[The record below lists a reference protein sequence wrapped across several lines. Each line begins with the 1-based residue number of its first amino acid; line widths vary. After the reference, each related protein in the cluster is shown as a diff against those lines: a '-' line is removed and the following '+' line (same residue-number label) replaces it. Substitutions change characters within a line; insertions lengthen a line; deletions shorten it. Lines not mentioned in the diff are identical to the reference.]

1 VADPRF
7 GAHVAPGAGERPALR
22 CRGYVPPAVPGEW
35 DPETENWLR
44 WARTPGFDAY
54 WHYRDAFFGSIVPP
68 PTGRTLELGCGEGRV
83 ARDLAE
89 RGHHVTALDSAAGLV
104 GHARA
109 AAPEIAYLVAGAARL
124 PIHDGG
130 FDLVVAYNSLQ
141 VVDDMAA
148 SVRECARVLRPGGR
162 LCFCVAHPVTDM
174 GRWIEHADGTT
185 FAVRRSYF
193 ERARVEDTVER
204 EGLRMTFRGWTY
216 TLEDYAVALGD
227 AGFAIDVIREPVP
240 SPGGRF
246 RRWSEVPLFMNVRA
260 VRQ

>member
-1 VADPRF
+1 MSEPASSEPPVVDVRVGSTANALQPISSAKRSLAAGPAQWLALLVVAAAAVVADQ
-7 GAHVAPGAGERPALR
+7 L
-22 CRGYVPPAVPGEW
+22 
-35 DPETENWLR
+35 TKQ
-44 WARTPGFDAY
+44 
-54 WHYRDAFFGSIVPP
+54 II
-68 PTGRTLELGCGEGRV
+68 GRTLELGCGEGRV

-104 GHARA
+104 RHARA

-148 SVRECARVLRPGGR
+148 SVRECERVLRPGGR

-174 GRWIEHADGTT
+174 GRWIEHADGAT

-204 EGLRMTFRGWTY
+204 EGLRMTFRGWTH

-260 VRQ
+260 VRR